1 MESML
6 FCCSKTFWI
15 GIEATEKHSQLA
27 VSNVFWVLRMV
38 SLVNEME
45 QRLPPALLR
54 SYVVNGSSHG
64 MHRSDDLWTMEYQ
77 GVLAQP
83 CITHPMSSGTVN
95 FLVPK
100 LSEMMMIMWSW
111 WHGAQPGVK
120 FIDWIGNLSSCWF
133 PVTWDLCEFWC
144 FAINFTLV
152 VSFDLVHIGSQIL
165 SAHTIYNVY
174 NI

>member
-1 MESML
+1 MVL
-6 FCCSKTFWI
+6 FMTEHSSKVPWNPCFSVFPRSEL
-15 GIEATEKHSQLA
+15 GSKQLQHSQLA

-77 GVLAQP
+77 GVLAHP

-100 LSEMMMIMWSW
+100 LSETMMIM
-111 WHGAQPGVK
+111 
-120 FIDWIGNLSSCWF
+120 
-133 PVTWDLCEFWC
+133 
-144 FAINFTLV
+144 
-152 VSFDLVHIGSQIL
+152 
-165 SAHTIYNVY
+165 
-174 NI
+174 